1 MNQPECPSCALMLPG
16 GGARAAYQVGAL
28 EAIMEMRGEPANPF
42 PIITGTSAGAI
53 NAGVLASH
61 AGRFMH
67 GLSRLEYFWSNMACH
82 QIYRTDL
89 GAVLKSGFCWLST
102 LLTGGRGPFKPR
114 SLLDNAPLRR
124 LLESEFK
131 SDGIAEAIAAGA
143 LHALAVTASGYTTS
157 AAISFYQGTD
167 DIVPWLRPRRLG
179 RPAQIG
185 VAHLMASASLPLLFP
200 AECIGYEYFGDGG
213 LRQTAP
219 LSPAIHL
226 GARKL
231 LIIGTR
237 DEHPDPE
244 PKAADYPGLGE
255 IGAHM
260 LDIIFMDNLQAD
272 LARLNRINH
281 TLSLLPVD
289 KAVETP
295 LKPIRV
301 LLLRP
306 TRDLRALSAAHA
318 HRMPSTVRYL
328 LSSIGAWGAGTRMP
342 SYLLFEKPFCE
353 ALLQMGREDAYARRD
368 EIMRFFD
375 A

>member
-1 MNQPECPSCALMLPG
+1 MLPG